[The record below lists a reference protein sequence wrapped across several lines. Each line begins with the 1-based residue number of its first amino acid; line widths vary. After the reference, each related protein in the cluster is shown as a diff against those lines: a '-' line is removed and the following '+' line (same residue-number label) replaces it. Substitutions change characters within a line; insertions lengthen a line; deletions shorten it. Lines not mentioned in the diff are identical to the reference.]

1 MNKNMLRSVMALHGD
16 TGNDVAQSLGLSR
29 ARFSDKINE
38 KNGAQ
43 FTQREIEMIRNRY
56 SLSATDLEL
65 IFFDNKVS

>member
-16 TGNDVAQSLGLSR
+16 KGNDIAKTLGISR
-29 ARFSDKINE
+29 TRFSDKINE

-56 SLSATDLEL
+56 SLSATELEL
-65 IFFDNKVS
+65 IFFDRKVS

>member
-16 TGNDVAQSLGLSR
+16 TGNSVAQCLGLSR

-43 FTQREIEMIRNRY
+43 FTQREIEILRNRY
-56 SLSATDLEL
+56 SLSATELEM
-65 IFFDNKVS
+65 IFFDRKVS